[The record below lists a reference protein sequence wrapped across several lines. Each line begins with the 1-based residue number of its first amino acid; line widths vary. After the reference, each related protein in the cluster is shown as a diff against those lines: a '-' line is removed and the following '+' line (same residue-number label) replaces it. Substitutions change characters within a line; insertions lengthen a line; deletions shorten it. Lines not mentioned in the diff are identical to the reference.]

1 MKTMLRWASALCML
15 SVSTIASALSP
26 LGVGYNEPWIEGF
39 YGNWLASNPFFGSS
53 QFGAVSPGMAG
64 MCPTTGGPVKPGP
77 INPMFSGM
85 MQGNAKIVRIW
96 LFPALQGI
104 NINNLITP
112 PPAPT
117 NVVTDE
123 LKQNLGTVFTLA
135 KNCNLK
141 LYITALNAG
150 DAAFVANPN
159 NCPPTNKVLTQYCGV
174 AKPYFTSLFSNPS
187 AYENSVLGPVLDLMT
202 ANQGVIYGF
211 DLINEI
217 ESAINA
223 GYFSWA
229 GAQTWIQN
237 MITFVKSRAGQWLPV
252 TSSAGGGYA
261 VQELTFGF
269 FSGRGLNF
277 YDVHI
282 YSDMGQYS
290 GQTWLCLRTQFV
302 DHLPIVLG
310 EYGQKSTCTSP
321 TPQSTC
327 DAIQK
332 TATTNFLNGA
342 KKSCFSSALA
352 WKYELTFLPSS
363 PFPAPWLSYLD
374 INTNQHDPGYGNLL
388 TPSPTSPPCPPQ
400 QIPVPQPPST
410 PSVCARP
417 AYNIIQ
423 KFVP

>member
-1 MKTMLRWASALCML
+1 
-15 SVSTIASALSP
+15 
-26 LGVGYNEPWIEGF
+26 
-39 YGNWLASNPFFGSS
+39 
-53 QFGAVSPGMAG
+53 
-64 MCPTTGGPVKPGP
+64 
-77 INPMFSGM
+77 
-85 MQGNAKIVRIW
+85 
-96 LFPALQGI
+96 
-104 NINNLITP
+104 
-112 PPAPT
+112 
-117 NVVTDE
+117 
-123 LKQNLGTVFTLA
+123 LA

-237 MITFVKSRAGQWLPV
+237 MTKFVKSRAGQWLPV

-282 YSDMGQYS
+282 YSDTGTYS

-310 EYGQKSTCTSP
+310 EYGQKST
-321 TPQSTC
+321 
-327 DAIQK
+327 AGIQDK
-332 TATTNFLNGA
+332 VTAAFLSGA
-342 KKSCFSSALA
+342 KNSCFSSALA
-352 WKYELTFLPSS
+352 WKYELTGALP
-363 PFPAPWLSYLD
+363 PGAPSLSYLD
-374 INTNQHDPGYGNLL
+374 IDSAGNLL
-388 TPSPTSPPCPPQ
+388 TP
-400 QIPVPQPPST
+400 PPSC
-410 PSVCARP
+410 PSNDTQVGPFCARP
-417 AYNIIQ
+417 AYTTIKN
-423 KFVP
+423 FVP

>member
-1 MKTMLRWASALCML
+1 
-15 SVSTIASALSP
+15 
-26 LGVGYNEPWIEGF
+26 
-39 YGNWLASNPFFGSS
+39 
-53 QFGAVSPGMAG
+53 
-64 MCPTTGGPVKPGP
+64 
-77 INPMFSGM
+77 MFSGM

-104 NINNLITP
+104 DINANP
-112 PPAPT
+112 NA
-117 NVVTDE
+117 VTDK
-123 LKQNLGTVFTLA
+123 LVSNLVTVFTLA
-135 KNCNLK
+135 RNCNLK
-141 LYITALNAG
+141 LYITALNAV
-150 DAAFVANPN
+150 DAALVANPN
-159 NCPPTNKVLTQYCGV
+159 NCPVPVPQGFPKYCPRV
-174 AKPYFTSLFSNPS
+174 STFYKNLFSIFSNP
-187 AYENSVLGPVLDLMT
+187 NSDATKALTSLLGPVLSKMSL
-202 ANQGVIYGF
+202 NQDVIYGF

-223 GYFSWA
+223 GYFSFSWF
-229 GAQTWIQN
+229 GAQAWIRN
-237 MITFVKSRAGQWLPV
+237 MTKFVNAYPCDPLAKPPCQKIGDWLPV

-269 FSGRGLNF
+269 FSGLGLNF

-342 KKSCFSSALA
+342 KKAVFPLRLPGSMSSRSYPRRHFPHPGCHIWISIPTNTTQAT
-352 WKYELTFLPSS
+352 ETF
-363 PFPAPWLSYLD
+363 
-374 INTNQHDPGYGNLL
+374 
-388 TPSPTSPPCPPQ
+388 
-400 QIPVPQPPST
+400 
-410 PSVCARP
+410 
-417 AYNIIQ
+417 
-423 KFVP
+423 

>member
-1 MKTMLRWASALCML
+1 VL
-15 SVSTIASALSP
+15 
-26 LGVGYNEPWIEGF
+26 
-39 YGNWLASNPFFGSS
+39 
-53 QFGAVSPGMAG
+53 
-64 MCPTTGGPVKPGP
+64 
-77 INPMFSGM
+77 
-85 MQGNAKIVRIW
+85 
-96 LFPALQGI
+96 
-104 NINNLITP
+104 
-112 PPAPT
+112 
-117 NVVTDE
+117 
-123 LKQNLGTVFTLA
+123 
-135 KNCNLK
+135 
-141 LYITALNAG
+141 TALNGG
-150 DAAFVANPN
+150 DAAVVTNPN
-159 NCPPTNKVLTQYCGV
+159 NCLAEFPQYCPTV
-174 AKPYFTSLFSNPS
+174 STFYKNLFSIFSNP
-187 AYENSVLGPVLDLMT
+187 NSDATKALTSLLGPVLDKMSL
-202 ANQGVIYGF
+202 NQDVIYGF

-223 GYFSWA
+223 GYFSFSWI
-229 GAQTWIQN
+229 GAQAWIRN
-237 MITFVKSRAGQWLPV
+237 MTKFVNAYPCDPLAKPPCQKIGDWLPV
-252 TSSAGGGYA
+252 TSSAGGGNA

-269 FSGRGLNF
+269 FSGLGLNF

-400 QIPVPQPPST
+400 QIPVPPPPST